1 MNGVEEL
8 ERLIS
13 EQRNVRTVDIDRLN
27 MEEILRVINEE
38 DKKVAYAVE
47 REIPNIAKAAH
58 AYLRSLRNGGRVFY
72 VGAGTS
78 GRMGVIDR
86 AELISTFKIAPNAV
100 IPILAGGVKAMY
112 GPSEMAEDREDNGRR
127 IISKYRVDERDSVIG
142 ISASGRTPYVVGA
155 LKEAKHRG
163 ATTIAI
169 TVNPD
174 AEISR
179 YADIV
184 ICPLVGPEVI
194 AGSTRMKAGTA
205 QKMILTMLSTAVMV
219 KLGRVHSNLMVNLLP
234 ISSKLRERARRIVM
248 AETGVDYETAA
259 KILQETG
266 YDIKAAIV
274 MLKAGVGYGE
284 ARDALREAEGNLEK
298 ALKLAAS
305 KPGKAGG
312 ESSFL
317 GSV

>member
-1 MNGVEEL
+1 MNRIEDL
-8 ERLIS
+8 EKLIS
-13 EQRNVRTVDIDRLN
+13 EQRNVKTVDIDRLS

-58 AYLRSLRNGGRVFY
+58 AYLRSLKNGGRVFY

-86 AELISTFKIAPNAV
+86 AELISTFKMDPKAI

-112 GPSEMAEDREDNGRR
+112 GPSEMAEDKEENGRR
-127 IISKYRVDERDSVIG
+127 VISKYRVDERDSVIG

-155 LKEAKHRG
+155 LKEAKRRG
-163 ATTIAI
+163 ATTIVI

-219 KLGRVHSNLMVNLLP
+219 KLGRVYSNLMVSLLP

-248 AETGVDYETAA
+248 TEAGVDYETAA
-259 KILQETG
+259 KTLEETG
-266 YDIKAAIV
+266 YDIKAAII
-274 MLKAGVGYGE
+274 MLKAKVDYGK
-284 ARDALREAEGNLEK
+284 ALKALREAEGNLEK
-298 ALKLAAS
+298 ALNLALNSSSSS
-305 KPGKAGG
+305 KPRRG
-312 ESSFL
+312 
-317 GSV
+317 

>member
-1 MNGVEEL
+1 MNRIEDL
-8 ERLIS
+8 EKLIS
-13 EQRNVRTVDIDRLN
+13 EQRNVKTVDIDRLS

-58 AYLRSLRNGGRVFY
+58 AYLRSLKNGGRVFY

-86 AELISTFKIAPNAV
+86 AELISTFKMDPKAI

-112 GPSEMAEDREDNGRR
+112 GPSEMAEDKEENGRR
-127 IISKYRVDERDSVIG
+127 VISKYRVDERDSVIG

-155 LKEAKHRG
+155 LKEAKRRG

-219 KLGRVHSNLMVNLLP
+219 KLGRVYSNLMVSLLP

-248 AETGVDYETAA
+248 TEAGVDYETAA
-259 KILQETG
+259 KTLEETG
-266 YDIKAAIV
+266 YDIKAAII
-274 MLKAGVGYGE
+274 MLKAKVDYGK
-284 ARDALREAEGNLEK
+284 ALKALRETGGDLEK
-298 ALKLAAS
+298 ALNLVSDGPSSS
-305 KPGKAGG
+305 KPRRG
-312 ESSFL
+312 
-317 GSV
+317 

>member
-1 MNGVEEL
+1 MNRIEDL
-8 ERLIS
+8 EKLIS
-13 EQRNVRTVDIDRLN
+13 EQRNVKTVDIDRLS

-58 AYLRSLRNGGRVFY
+58 AYLRSLKNGGRVFY

-86 AELISTFKIAPNAV
+86 AELISTFKMDPKAI

-112 GPSEMAEDREDNGRR
+112 GPSEMAEDKEENGRR
-127 IISKYRVDERDSVIG
+127 VISKYRVDERDSVIG

-155 LKEAKHRG
+155 LKEAKRRG

-219 KLGRVHSNLMVNLLP
+219 KLGRVYSNLMVSLLP

-248 AETGVDYETAA
+248 TEAGVDYETAA
-259 KILQETG
+259 KTLEETG
-266 YDIKAAIV
+266 YDIKAAII
-274 MLKAGVGYGE
+274 MLKAKVDYGK
-284 ARDALREAEGNLEK
+284 ALKALREAEGNLEK
-298 ALKLAAS
+298 ALNLALNSSSSS
-305 KPGKAGG
+305 KPRRG
-312 ESSFL
+312 
-317 GSV
+317 

>member
-1 MNGVEEL
+1 MNRIEDL
-8 ERLIS
+8 EKLIS
-13 EQRNVRTVDIDRLN
+13 EQRNVKTVDIDRLS

-58 AYLRSLRNGGRVFY
+58 AYLRSLKNGGRVFY

-86 AELISTFKIAPNAV
+86 AELISTFKMDPKAI

-112 GPSEMAEDREDNGRR
+112 GPSEMAEDKEENGRR
-127 IISKYRVDERDSVIG
+127 MISKYRVDERDSVIG

-155 LKEAKHRG
+155 LKEAKRRG

-174 AEISR
+174 AEISH

-219 KLGRVHSNLMVNLLP
+219 KLGRVYSNLMVSLLP

-248 AETGVDYETAA
+248 TEAGVDYETAA
-259 KILQETG
+259 KTLEETG
-266 YDIKAAIV
+266 YDIKAAII
-274 MLKAGVGYGE
+274 MLKAKVDYGK
-284 ARDALREAEGNLEK
+284 ALKALRKAEGNLEK
-298 ALKLAAS
+298 ALNLVSDGPSSS
-305 KPGKAGG
+305 KPRRG
-312 ESSFL
+312 
-317 GSV
+317 

>member
-1 MNGVEEL
+1 MNRIEDL
-8 ERLIS
+8 EKLIS
-13 EQRNVRTVDIDRLN
+13 EQRNVKTVDIDRLS

-58 AYLRSLRNGGRVFY
+58 AYLRSLKNGGRVFY

-86 AELISTFKIAPNAV
+86 AELISTFKMDPKAI

-112 GPSEMAEDREDNGRR
+112 GPSEMAEDKEENGRR
-127 IISKYRVDERDSVIG
+127 VISKYRVDERDSVIG

-155 LKEAKHRG
+155 LKEAKRRG

-219 KLGRVHSNLMVNLLP
+219 KLGRVYSNLMVSLLP

-248 AETGVDYETAA
+248 TEAGVDYETAA
-259 KILQETG
+259 KTLEETG
-266 YDIKAAIV
+266 YDIKAAII
-274 MLKAGVGYGE
+274 MLKAKVDYGK
-284 ARDALREAEGNLEK
+284 ALKALREAEGNLEK
-298 ALKLAAS
+298 ALNLVSDGPSSS
-305 KPGKAGG
+305 KPRRG
-312 ESSFL
+312 
-317 GSV
+317 

>member
-1 MNGVEEL
+1 MNRIEDL
-8 ERLIS
+8 EKLIS
-13 EQRNVRTVDIDRLN
+13 EQRNVKTVDIDRLS

-58 AYLRSLRNGGRVFY
+58 AYLRSLKNGGRVFY

-86 AELISTFKIAPNAV
+86 AELISTFKMDPKAI

-112 GPSEMAEDREDNGRR
+112 GPSEMAEDKEENGRR
-127 IISKYRVDERDSVIG
+127 VISKYRVDERDSVVG

-155 LKEAKHRG
+155 LKEAKRRG

-219 KLGRVHSNLMVNLLP
+219 KLGRVYSNLMVSLLP

-248 AETGVDYETAA
+248 TEAGVDYETAA
-259 KILQETG
+259 KTLEETG
-266 YDIKAAIV
+266 YDIKAAII
-274 MLKAGVGYGE
+274 MLKAKVDYGK
-284 ARDALREAEGNLEK
+284 ALKALREAEGNLEK
-298 ALKLAAS
+298 ALNLVSDGPSSS
-305 KPGKAGG
+305 KPRRG
-312 ESSFL
+312 
-317 GSV
+317 

>member
-1 MNGVEEL
+1 MNRIEDL
-8 ERLIS
+8 EKLLS
-13 EQRNVRTVDIDRLN
+13 EQRNVKTVDIDRLS

-58 AYLRSLRNGGRVFY
+58 AYLRSLKNGGRVFY

-86 AELISTFKIAPNAV
+86 AELISTFKMDPKAI

-112 GPSEMAEDREDNGRR
+112 GPSEMAEDKEENGRR
-127 IISKYRVDERDSVIG
+127 VISKYRVDERDSVVG

-155 LKEAKHRG
+155 LKEAKRRG

-219 KLGRVHSNLMVNLLP
+219 KLGRVYSNLMVSLLP

-248 AETGVDYETAA
+248 TEAGVDYETAA
-259 KILQETG
+259 KTLEETG
-266 YDIKAAIV
+266 YDIKAAII
-274 MLKAGVGYGE
+274 MLKAKVDYGK
-284 ARDALREAEGNLEK
+284 ALKALREAEGNLEK
-298 ALKLAAS
+298 ALNLVSDGPSSS
-305 KPGKAGG
+305 KPRRG
-312 ESSFL
+312 
-317 GSV
+317 

>member
-1 MNGVEEL
+1 MNRIEDL
-8 ERLIS
+8 EKLIS
-13 EQRNVRTVDIDRLN
+13 EQRNVKTVDIDRLS

-58 AYLRSLRNGGRVFY
+58 AYLRSLKNGGRVFY

-86 AELISTFKIAPNAV
+86 AELISTFKMDPKAI

-112 GPSEMAEDREDNGRR
+112 GPSEMAEDKEENGRR
-127 IISKYRVDERDSVIG
+127 VISKYRVDERDSVVG

-155 LKEAKHRG
+155 LKEAKRRG

-219 KLGRVHSNLMVNLLP
+219 KLGRVYSNLMVSLLP

-248 AETGVDYETAA
+248 TEAGVDYETAA
-259 KILQETG
+259 KTLEETG
-266 YDIKAAIV
+266 YDIKAAII
-274 MLKAGVGYGE
+274 MLKAKVDYGK
-284 ARDALREAEGNLEK
+284 ALKALREAEGNLEK
-298 ALKLAAS
+298 ALNLALNSSSSS
-305 KPGKAGG
+305 KPRRG
-312 ESSFL
+312 
-317 GSV
+317 

>member
-1 MNGVEEL
+1 MNRIEDL
-8 ERLIS
+8 EKLIS
-13 EQRNVRTVDIDRLN
+13 EQRNVKTVDIDRLS

-58 AYLRSLRNGGRVFY
+58 AYLRSLKNGGRVFY

-86 AELISTFKIAPNAV
+86 AELISTFKMDPKAI

-112 GPSEMAEDREDNGRR
+112 GPSEMAEDKEENGRR
-127 IISKYRVDERDSVIG
+127 MISKYRVDERDSVIG

-155 LKEAKHRG
+155 LKEAKRRG

-219 KLGRVHSNLMVNLLP
+219 KLGRVYSNLMVSLLP

-248 AETGVDYETAA
+248 TEAGVDYETAA
-259 KILQETG
+259 KTLEETG
-266 YDIKAAIV
+266 YDIKAAII
-274 MLKAGVGYGE
+274 MLKAKVDYGK
-284 ARDALREAEGNLEK
+284 ALKALRKAEGNLEK
-298 ALKLAAS
+298 ALNLALNSSSSS
-305 KPGKAGG
+305 KPRRG
-312 ESSFL
+312 
-317 GSV
+317 